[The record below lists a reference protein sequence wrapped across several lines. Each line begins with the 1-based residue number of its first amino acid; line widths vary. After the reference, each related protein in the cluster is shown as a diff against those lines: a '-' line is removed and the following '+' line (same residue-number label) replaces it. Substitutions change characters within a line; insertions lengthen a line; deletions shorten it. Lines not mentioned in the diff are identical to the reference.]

1 MFFFTPPISL
11 ADSPTCHKNIGYAS
25 KFLGTMSMT
34 ADRKGFILE
43 QLRGLVPLGMVSS
56 RFPVPREF
64 VMTISFL
71 IL

>member
-1 MFFFTPPISL
+1 MSSFKPPISL
-11 ADSPTCHKNIGYAS
+11 ADSPTCHNIGHAS
-25 KFLGTMSMT
+25 KFVGALSMT

-43 QLRGLVPLGMVSS
+43 RLSGLVPLGIVSS

-64 VMTISFL
+64 MMTISFL